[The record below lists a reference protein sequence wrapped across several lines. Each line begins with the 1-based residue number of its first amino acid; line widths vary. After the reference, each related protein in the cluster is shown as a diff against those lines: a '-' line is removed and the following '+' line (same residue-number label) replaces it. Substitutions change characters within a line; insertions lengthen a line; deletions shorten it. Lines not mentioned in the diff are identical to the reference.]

1 MDLSLNEQQQML
13 KQGVEEFIAREA
25 TRDVLVD
32 LATSE
37 EGYSEAM
44 WRSAAGIGWLGMATP
59 EQYGGSATD
68 LTDIAVVFEAL
79 GYAPVP
85 GPLSLDPASQVAIVT
100 FDQGS
105 AKLTSRARRIIREVA
120 EMQRQRGGRL
130 HIVGHSSS
138 WTRDMNLV
146 RHNMINFGLSLDRAN
161 VVAREL
167 LQLGITGHDLTI
179 GALSDSRPLFF
190 EVMPSGEAGNRRVE
204 LYLDGG

>member
-1 MDLSLNEQQQML
+1 VFGPPPSD
-13 KQGVEEFIAREA
+13 IAI
-25 TRDVLVD
+25 V
-32 LATSE
+32 
-37 EGYSEAM
+37 
-44 WRSAAGIGWLGMATP
+44 
-59 EQYGGSATD
+59 QNGSAGPVGAAPGDAISIET
-68 LTDIAVVFEAL
+68 LMPPRGVQQTPAPEPVS
-79 GYAPVP
+79 APVP

-105 AKLTSRARRIIREVA
+105 AKLTGTAKRIIREVA
-120 EMQRQRGGRL
+120 EMQRKRGGRL

-138 WTRDMNLV
+138 WTRDMNLA

-167 LQLGITGHDLTI
+167 LQLGITGHDLSI
-179 GALSDSRPLFF
+179 GAMSDSRPLFF

>member
-1 MDLSLNEQQQML
+1 
-13 KQGVEEFIAREA
+13 
-25 TRDVLVD
+25 
-32 LATSE
+32 
-37 EGYSEAM
+37 
-44 WRSAAGIGWLGMATP
+44 
-59 EQYGGSATD
+59 
-68 LTDIAVVFEAL
+68 
-79 GYAPVP
+79 
-85 GPLSLDPASQVAIVT
+85 
-100 FDQGS
+100 
-105 AKLTSRARRIIREVA
+105 
-120 EMQRQRGGRL
+120 MQRQRGGRL